1 MHEVVPQA
9 GGDGTGAG
17 IDAQGAE
24 EIADALDVAVQK
36 VHRLHAGAGV
46 DGLGEVDDGY
56 LSLPVEDVVG
66 GEVAMD
72 NIACQKQ
79 LSSLSIQTRSG
90 SMGRASRQSSTK
102 GSAQGPPVT
111 MRTGQPKAASVQHKP
126 GGP

>member
-1 MHEVVPQA
+1 VQKVIPEA
-9 GGDGTGAG
+9 GGDGAGAG
-17 IDAQGAE
+17 IDAEGSE
-24 EIADALDVAVQK
+24 EVAQAFHVAVQE
-36 VHRLHAGAGV
+36 VHRFRFCAWV

-111 MRTGQPKAASVQHKP
+111 MRTGQPKAASVQHMP